1 MPKSYFTILMDHV
14 DPETQ
19 RVIWT
24 SRSWT
29 KKIYDTKDQAIDAL
43 IEMRNKYKWGGLRY
57 KIVELR
63 IVNEITNV

>member
-14 DPETQ
+14 DAETG
-19 RVIWT
+19 RLIWT

-29 KKIYDTKDQAIDAL
+29 KRIYDNKEQAIEAL
-43 IEMRNKYKWGGLRY
+43 TEMRNNYTWKGLRY

-63 IVNEITNV
+63 IVNEFDC

>member
-14 DPETQ
+14 DHKTG
-19 RVIWT
+19 RLIWT

-29 KKIYDTKDQAIDAL
+29 KRIYDNKQQAIEAL
-43 IEMRNKYKWGGLRY
+43 TEMRNKYTWKGLRY

-63 IVNEITNV
+63 IVNEFNC